1 MTEQQLSSPP
11 KTAGR
16 AKPFKLLVAAV
27 SVPPIPHA
35 VAFVVDNL
43 SRQFT
48 KDELVIAGELRPGNV
63 GHVRAA
69 DLPRFE
75 FVSKSWEWPKRGQKY
90 VRWLRWFQT
99 PGIVR
104 RLRKLIR
111 EEKIDAV
118 LAIFPDER
126 LMMAAMFACQREG
139 VAFFP
144 WYHNTYAENR
154 RGLAKRFAEWLQPAT
169 FAATDIVFVMSE
181 GMQTA
186 WQRSYPGV
194 RFEPLVHTFSDDL
207 PTPEPLHPCHSPAR
221 TVFLGNLN
229 ASNLEAMG
237 RMRELV
243 NDSEDLRMTV
253 YSGSSSWYFQ
263 KVGICGPHIT
273 HEHISDEDLMA
284 GLKSHDILLLPHGFT
299 GASDPIEYETIFP
312 TRTIPYL
319 LAGRPILAHTPPHA
333 FLTRWLRRHD
343 CAEIVDTADLNALR
357 AAADRLRTDNARR
370 EQLVQNARKAAE
382 MFHAPRVMND
392 FRVMV
397 GECLARRAA
406 AKGAPG

>member
-1 MTEQQLSSPP
+1 MTESQPP
-11 KTAGR
+11 AQSGTAD
-16 AKPFKLLVAAV
+16 AKPLKVLVVAV
-27 SVPPIPHA
+27 SLPPMPHA
-35 VAFVVDNL
+35 VAFVVENL
-43 SRQFT
+43 SRQFS
-48 KDELVIAGELRPGNV
+48 KEDLLIAGEFRSGNKGYVRP
-63 GHVRAA
+63 A
-69 DLPRFE
+69 DVPQIE
-75 FVSKSWEWPKRGQKY
+75 YVSKEWTWPKRGQKY
-90 VRWLRWFQT
+90 VRWLRWIET
-99 PGIVR
+99 PAIVR

-111 EEKIDAV
+111 QQKTDAV

-126 LMMAAMFACQREG
+126 LLLAAHLAAKREG
-139 VAFFP
+139 VAYFP

-154 RGLAKRFAEWLQPAT
+154 RGLAKIFGNWLQPKT

-207 PTPEPLHPCHSPAR
+207 PKPEPLPPVHYPTR

-229 ASNLEAMG
+229 DSNLEAMG
-237 RMRELV
+237 RMRDLV
-243 NDSEDLRMTV
+243 NESDDFRMMV
-253 YSGSSSWYFQ
+253 YSGSSPWFFQ

-273 HEHISDEDLMA
+273 HENISDEALMN

-299 GASDPIEYETIFP
+299 GNADPIEYETIFP

-343 CAEIVDTADLNALR
+343 CAEIVDTPDMNALR
-357 AAADRLRTDNARR
+357 AAANRLRTDDARR
-370 EQLVQNARKAAE
+370 EELVRNARKAVE
-382 MFHAPRVMND
+382 MFHAPRVMRE
-392 FRVMV
+392 FREMIA
-397 GECLARRAA
+397 ESLKRRAA
-406 AKGAPG
+406 ANKHA

>member
-1 MTEQQLSSPP
+1 MTDQAIAPGP
-11 KTAGR
+11 KSGQ
-16 AKPFKLLVAAV
+16 AKPFKLLVVAV
-27 SVPPIPHA
+27 SVPPNPHA
-35 VAFVVDNL
+35 VAFVLENL

-48 KDELVIAGELRPGNV
+48 KEDLVIAAELRSGNV
-63 GHVRAA
+63 GQVRSP
-69 DLPRFE
+69 DLPRME

-90 VRWLRWFQT
+90 VRWLRWFQV

-104 RLRKLIR
+104 RMRKLIR

-126 LMMAAMFACQREG
+126 LLLAAHLAAKREG
-139 VAFFP
+139 VAYFP

-154 RGLAKRFAEWLQPAT
+154 FGLAKLFANWLQPTT
-169 FAATDIVFVMSE
+169 FKATDIVFVMSE

-194 RFEPLVHTFSDDL
+194 RFEPLVHTFSDEL
-207 PTPEPLHPCHSPAR
+207 PKPEPLPPCHSPAR

-229 ASNLEAMG
+229 DSNLEAMA
-237 RMRELV
+237 RMRDLV
-243 NDSEDLRMTV
+243 NESEDFRMTV
-253 YSGSSSWYFQ
+253 YSGSPPWYFQ

-273 HEHISDEDLMA
+273 HEKISDEDLMN

-299 GASDPIEYETIFP
+299 GNSHPIEYETIFP

-319 LAGRPILAHTPPHA
+319 LSGRPILAHTPPHA

-343 CAEIVDTADLNALR
+343 CAEVVDTADMTALR
-357 AAADRLRTDNARR
+357 AAANRLRTDDARR
-370 EQLVQNARKAAE
+370 EELVRNARKAVE
-382 MFHAPRVMND
+382 MFHAPRVMQE
-392 FRVMV
+392 FREMV
-397 GECLARRAA
+397 AATLEQRKASNGRR
-406 AKGAPG
+406 P